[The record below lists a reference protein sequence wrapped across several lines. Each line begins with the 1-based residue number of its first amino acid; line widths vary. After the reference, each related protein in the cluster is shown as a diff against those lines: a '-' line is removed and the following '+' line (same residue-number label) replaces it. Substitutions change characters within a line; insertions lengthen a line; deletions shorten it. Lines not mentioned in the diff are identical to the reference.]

1 VRNRSAVA
9 GVRDPGDR
17 SRSWCVGILEFLGG
31 ELDRGD
37 GEGGGEKGGGGLEA
51 VRLEGKAWVGEW

>member
-1 VRNRSAVA
+1 
-9 GVRDPGDR
+9 
-17 SRSWCVGILEFLGG
+17 VGILEFLGG